1 MIEGAGEREG
11 LVTALIWDS
20 KARSY
25 KEKALRRPTIALLML
40 PLALVAC
47 DKAAPPAL
55 EETGREL
62 DAPPEIPVMGPER
75 SILAFGD
82 SLLAGYGLEDGE
94 SYPDRLEQ
102 ALRARGINA
111 RIANA
116 GVSGD
121 TTAAGLERLDFTL
134 KSQSGKPDLAIVSLG
149 GNDML
154 RGLPPATTSRNLEA
168 VLRRFKDENIPVVL
182 LGMLAAPNLGKDY
195 AARFNPIYPQLAQE
209 YGATLVPFF
218 LQPVIDKPDLMQ
230 DDHVHPT
237 ALGID
242 AIVTATVDDV
252 ADALPK
258 GSGAAPLPH

>member
-1 MIEGAGEREG
+1 M
-11 LVTALIWDS
+11 
-20 KARSY
+20 
-25 KEKALRRPTIALLML
+25 RRCLTIALLL
-40 PLALVAC
+40 FPLALAAC
-47 DKAAPPAL
+47 DKPAAPAS
-55 EETGREL
+55 EQTGSVL

-75 SILAFGD
+75 PILAFGD
-82 SLLAGYGLEDGE
+82 SLLAGYGLDDGE

-116 GVSGD
+116 GVSGE

-154 RGLPPATTSRNLEA
+154 RGLPPDTTRGNLEA
-168 VLRRFKDENIPVVL
+168 ILRRFKDENIKVLL

-195 AARFNPIYPQLAQE
+195 AARFNPIYPQLARK

-218 LQPVIDKPDLMQ
+218 LQPVIDKADLIQ

-237 ALGID
+237 AIGID
-242 AIVTATVDDV
+242 AIVSATVDDV

-258 GSGAAPLPH
+258 EGEAAPPSAPRL